1 MKNEVNINEEQLKLL
16 MNCTNKGVRCIQQAP
31 LLENK
36 ERNDYIKQCEESI
49 VRCYLNIILDDVN
62 IKYKT

>member
-16 MNCTNKGVRCIQQAP
+16 MNCTNKGIRCIQRAP

-36 ERNDYIKQCEESI
+36 ERNNYIKQCQETI
-49 VRCYLNIILDDVN
+49 VKCYLSIIFNDN
-62 IKYKT
+62 NTKYKY